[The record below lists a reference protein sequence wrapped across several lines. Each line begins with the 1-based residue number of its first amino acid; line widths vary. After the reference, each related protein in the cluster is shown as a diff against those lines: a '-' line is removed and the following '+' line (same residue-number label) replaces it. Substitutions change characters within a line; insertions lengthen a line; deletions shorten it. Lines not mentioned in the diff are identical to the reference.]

1 VGVVSDD
8 YEPIPDYAPPK
19 AGEPPLHRAARY
31 GDHGAIQS
39 LVAAGTDVNGVFDL
53 QLDPDGPATPA
64 TPLMVAAGSG
74 DGAGAETVELLLQ
87 LGAAPRQKLMGRSAA
102 RFACKGLG
110 FNYRPGGDA
119 TRLRRLLEL
128 GCDPNETWR
137 RVTLLA
143 DAAWGGRVEEVRVLL
158 VAGAHPDP
166 PRGEDGT
173 SPEHGAGPSYPQVP
187 LFLAA
192 LEGSAEMTWLLLDA
206 GADVH
211 VLDTSGRNAL
221 FYGNSREVALI
232 LASGGIDLEARDEF
246 GWTPLVSA
254 MMDGNVE
261 RAAGLLAA
269 GANVHSTHDRGCT
282 VFMSAVSSPE
292 RSIDMMQ
299 LIIGAGGNPHA
310 VTELGWNA
318 FHAAVDV
325 NGYEANTEESVRSTL
340 EFLHRLGVDTNHR
353 NIHNV
358 TPLMHARA
366 FGTPTVVQILQ
377 ELGAR

>member
-1 VGVVSDD
+1 
-8 YEPIPDYAPPK
+8 
-19 AGEPPLHRAARY
+19 
-31 GDHGAIQS
+31 
-39 LVAAGTDVNGVFDL
+39 
-53 QLDPDGPATPA
+53 
-64 TPLMVAAGSG
+64 
-74 DGAGAETVELLLQ
+74 
-87 LGAAPRQKLMGRSAA
+87 
-102 RFACKGLG
+102 
-110 FNYRPGGDA
+110 
-119 TRLRRLLEL
+119 
-128 GCDPNETWR
+128 
-137 RVTLLA
+137 
-143 DAAWGGRVEEVRVLL
+143 
-158 VAGAHPDP
+158 
-166 PRGEDGT
+166 
-173 SPEHGAGPSYPQVP
+173 
-187 LFLAA
+187 
-192 LEGSAEMTWLLLDA
+192 
-206 GADVH
+206 
-211 VLDTSGRNAL
+211 
-221 FYGNSREVALI
+221 
-232 LASGGIDLEARDEF
+232 
-246 GWTPLVSA
+246 
-254 MMDGNVE
+254 MDGNVE

-269 GANVHSTHDRGCT
+269 GANVHSTHDRGYT